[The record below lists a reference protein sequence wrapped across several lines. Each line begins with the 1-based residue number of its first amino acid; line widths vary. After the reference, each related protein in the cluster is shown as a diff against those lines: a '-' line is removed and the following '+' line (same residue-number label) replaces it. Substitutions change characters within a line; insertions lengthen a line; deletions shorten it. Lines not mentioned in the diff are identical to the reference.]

1 MFKTLM
7 NPIRGLFPDT
17 HKAQSTI
24 SDYGK
29 YLQPFYDSGTQALKS
44 YGDISQRMAQ
54 DPTAYYNQIM
64 SGFTQSPYEKY
75 QMDLLQQHVGQ
86 AAAAGGMLGTP
97 NEQYTLAKDIEP
109 IAAQSQQQYFQNV
122 MQPLQYGLHGLSDMG
137 HLGFGAAQQYGS
149 MLSNI
154 GSLQSGD
161 EYAPWQFLSG
171 LAGTAAGA
179 AAHGAF

>member
-54 DPTAYYNQIM
+54 DPSAYYNQIM

-97 NEQYTLAKDIEP
+97 NEQ
-109 IAAQSQQQYFQNV
+109 
-122 MQPLQYGLHGLSDMG
+122 
-137 HLGFGAAQQYGS
+137 
-149 MLSNI
+149 
-154 GSLQSGD
+154 
-161 EYAPWQFLSG
+161 
-171 LAGTAAGA
+171 
-179 AAHGAF
+179 